1 MRKSWLLWLLT
12 IGFVWIMITR
22 AQELEELG
30 RTVAAGQWQWL
41 LAAFVLQI
49 LYYIAYTGVYKLSF
63 DTVDVHSSVWE
74 LLPVTWAALFAN
86 LAAPT
91 GGAVGAA
98 LFVDEVARRGQ
109 SRARATVGVMLMH
122 VVDFGMLS
130 LFALASL
137 GILFAKSEVA
147 FYEVAASLILLGAVM
162 TMAAALLSGRWRPR
176 WLRTGLDWIQ
186 HTVNRVGG
194 WFRRP
199 QLLDETWSI
208 RNSNEFQEAA
218 QAMFDH
224 PRALAWTTL
233 AALIAHAIDLLS
245 LYTLFL
251 AFDQPVT
258 LGILFVGY
266 SMTVLFGVV
275 APTPN
280 GVGVVEGIMPVIYAS
295 LGLPLVKATVI
306 SLTFRGLTFWLPMIA
321 GFFLLR
327 RLKLFTE
334 SERSLTERGQPHFVA
349 IATAIMGVINV
360 LSGVMPGLAERVQLI
375 ASYSPLEVRQGGHM
389 TAVLA
394 GFGLLLLARGLWRRK
409 ETAWWLTLLLLL
421 ISALVHLIKG
431 LNYEEA
437 ALASILAAVLW
448 TQRSHFHALS
458 DPPSLWQGL
467 GVLAASFCFT
477 LAYGALGIYL
487 LDRHFQAQYSFE
499 AAIRQTVIMF
509 TQFYDPGLQP
519 ITGFGR
525 YFATSIYIIGAVTLG
540 YALLMLLQP
549 VFVRRA
555 ASASDRRR
563 ATRIV
568 EQYGQSS
575 LARFVLLPDKLYC
588 FTPGGSVIAYTAKG
602 HTAIAL
608 GDPIG
613 PPADTLAAIVAFQEL
628 CQHNDWTPTF
638 YQTLPDYRDLYRAAG
653 FDLLCIGHEG
663 IVHLD
668 TFTLEGGANK
678 TLRTNLHH
686 FTHMG
691 YQAIVHEP
699 PLSPALLAELR
710 VISDAWLT
718 MMHGSEQRF
727 SVGWFDDDY
736 IRNSQVMAI
745 HAPEGTI
752 VAFANIVPEYQR
764 NEISIDLMRRQREVE
779 SGTMEFLFVAFFQWA
794 KAQGYATFNLGL
806 SALSGVGQQTDDPM
820 IERALY
826 YLYKHINQFYNF
838 KGLHEFKEK
847 FHPEWSPRYLVYP
860 NVSRLPVIL
869 TALARLGTGNDFT
882 ASYLH
887 EILGDARRIVPK
899 LHRWLLRPRSAVKV
913 YTVSNNP
920 PDAELRQQP
929 PRANDPG

>member
-22 AQELEELG
+22 FQELEELG
-30 RTVAAGQWQWL
+30 RTVVAGHWQWL
-41 LAAFVLQI
+41 LAAFVLQV
-49 LYYIAYTGVYKLSF
+49 LYYIAYTGVYKFAF
-63 DTVDVHSSVWE
+63 DTVNVHSNVWE

-98 LFVDEVARRGQ
+98 LFVDEVARRGE

-122 VVDFGMLS
+122 VIDFGMLS
-130 LFALASL
+130 LFAVASL
-137 GILFAKSEVA
+137 GILFAKSQVA

-162 TMAAALLSGRWRPR
+162 AMAAALLSGRWRPR

-186 HTVNRVGG
+186 RTVNRVGA

-199 QLLDETWSI
+199 QLLDETWSA
-208 RNSNEFQEAA
+208 RNAGEFQEAA
-218 QAMFDH
+218 KAMFDH
-224 PRALAWTTL
+224 PRALLWTTL
-233 AALIAHAIDLLS
+233 AALVAHAIDLLS
-245 LYTLFL
+245 LYTIFV
-251 AFDQPVT
+251 AFDQSVMPGV
-258 LGILFVGY
+258 LFVGY

-275 APTPN
+275 SPTPN
-280 GVGVVEGIMPVIYAS
+280 GVGVVEGIMPVIYSS
-295 LGLPLVKATVI
+295 LGLPLAKATVI

-327 RLKLFTE
+327 RLKLFTA
-334 SERSLTERGQPHFVA
+334 SERSLTEREQPHFVA
-349 IATAIMGVINV
+349 IATAIMGIINV
-360 LSGVMPGLAERVQLI
+360 LSGVMPGLAERVQMI
-375 ASYSPLEVRQGGHM
+375 ASFSPLEVRHGGHM

-394 GFGLLLLARGLWRRK
+394 GFALLLLARGLWRRK
-409 ETAWWLTLLLLL
+409 ETAWWLTMGILI
-421 ISALVHLIKG
+421 ISAVVHLIKG
-431 LNYEEA
+431 LDYEEA
-437 ALASILAAVLW
+437 SLAIILAVALW

-467 GVLAASFCFT
+467 GVLGASFCFT

-487 LDRHFQAQYSFE
+487 LDRHFQAQYSLE
-499 AAIRQTVIMF
+499 AAVRQTIVMF
-509 TQFYDPGLQP
+509 TQFYDPGLHP

-525 YFATSIYIIGAVTLG
+525 YFVTSIYIIGAITLG
-540 YALLMLLQP
+540 YALFMLLQP

-555 ASASDRRR
+555 ASASERRR

-602 HTAIAL
+602 QTAIAL

-613 PPADTLAAIVAFQEL
+613 PPADTLDAIVAFQEF
-628 CQHNDWTPTF
+628 CRRNDWTPTF

-663 IVHLD
+663 IVQLD
-668 TFTLEGGANK
+668 AFTIEGGANK
-678 TLRTNLHH
+678 TLRANSHR
-686 FTHMG
+686 FTRLG

-699 PLSPALLAELR
+699 PLSPTLLAELR
-710 VISDAWLT
+710 VISDEWLT
-718 MMHGSEQRF
+718 MMHGSEHRF
-727 SVGWFDDDY
+727 SVGWFDDAY
-736 IRNSQVMAI
+736 ISNSQVMAI
-745 HAPEGTI
+745 HAPDGTI

-794 KAQGYATFNLGL
+794 KAHGYATFNLGL
-806 SALSGVGQQTDDPM
+806 SALSGVGQQTADPV

-826 YLYKHINQFYNF
+826 YIYKHINQFYNF

-847 FHPEWSPRYLVYP
+847 FHPTWSPRDLVYP
-860 NVSRLPVIL
+860 NVGSLPVIL

-882 ASYLH
+882 AGYLH
-887 EILGDARRIVPK
+887 EILSGASLIVPK
-899 LHRWLLRPRSAVKV
+899 LRKWLLRPRTAIK
-913 YTVSNNP
+913 
-920 PDAELRQQP
+920 
-929 PRANDPG
+929 